1 MVEVQ
6 KLSSILEAQIC
17 TKITA
22 KRWQALMLG
31 LNLCLLTI
39 VLLSDFHVR
48 DKRTANPII
57 VAGMYHILTQTI
69 QSLGM
74 YQNDIHDTTQ

>member
-1 MVEVQ
+1 M
-6 KLSSILEAQIC
+6 KS
-17 TKITA
+17 
-22 KRWQALMLG
+22 

-74 YQNDIHDTTQ
+74 YQNDIHDNTQ